1 MRHIALPYAESTS
14 NDFEAVKDEAG
25 DTNYIEECGTALPEE
40 MDGPSSYWTKTAGYK
55 WPVERR
61 LRNGRSYLTSFTPV
75 GKPRA
80 VTGCVWN
87 DRVYENQQWRAEY
100 RRKWMGR
107 QGYADWLASGRN
119 KCPRYQVRDGVLV
132 NLPEK
137 EEPAPFV
144 SEIAAR
150 YRDTPWSAA
159 NLLRLIASEKKADK
173 SSTVLEKLRGNP
185 RRLSD
190 LADGTRKFNDEMPAR
205 AARRK

>member
-1 MRHIALPYAESTS
+1 
-14 NDFEAVKDEAG
+14 
-25 DTNYIEECGTALPEE
+25 
-40 MDGPSSYWTKTAGYK
+40 MDGPTSDWTKKSAAGYK

-61 LRNGRSYLTSFTPV
+61 LRNGRSYLTGFTPR
-75 GKPRA
+75 GKPRR

-87 DRVYENQQWRAEY
+87 DLVYENQEWRAEY
-100 RRKWMGR
+100 RLKRMGR
-107 QGYADWLASGRN
+107 QGYAHRLVSGGN
-119 KCPRYQVRDGVLV
+119 KCRPYQVRDGVLV

-150 YRDTPWSAA
+150 YRDTPWSVA
-159 NLLRLIASEKKADK
+159 NLLRLIASEKKAAR
-173 SSTVLEKLRGNP
+173 SSTVDLRAMLEKLRGNP

-190 LADGTRKFNDEMPAR
+190 LAERALNFNDEMPAR